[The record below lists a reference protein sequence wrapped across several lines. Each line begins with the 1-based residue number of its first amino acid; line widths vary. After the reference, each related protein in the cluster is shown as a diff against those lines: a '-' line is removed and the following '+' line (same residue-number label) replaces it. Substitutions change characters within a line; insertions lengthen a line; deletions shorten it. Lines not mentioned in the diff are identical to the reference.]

1 MSFRYPVG
9 HPKAGQPVIDC
20 AWIDAAGNHI
30 DANGSFVELN
40 NEGEPRRMY
49 GIIPS
54 FNKQMNKITL
64 KDIARKLNV
73 PFTEDDTKATLCT
86 NIRDATKALKLEATV
101 LADMSRFNLP
111 D

>member
-1 MSFRYPVG
+1 M
-9 HPKAGQPVIDC
+9 
-20 AWIDAAGNHI
+20 
-30 DANGSFVELN
+30 ELN
-40 NEGEPRRMY
+40 NEGEPRLMY
-49 GIIPS
+49 GRIPS